1 VTNKLKSTLLGV
13 PANLIVALF
22 TVSAIFPIVW
32 MIYTS
37 LKTNPEF
44 SLSLFSLPQNPTFD
58 NYAKAFRVGDLG
70 NALFSSLF
78 NTLVAIPLIVLGSFV
93 LGYFFARYRFRF
105 KSVVAF
111 ALLVGML
118 IPIHSLLVPLFLQF
132 KWFGMLDNRF
142 TLILPYVAFN
152 LSLTTFLFQSFI
164 RDIPTEIEEAA
175 YIDGST
181 SDYALFRIILPICL
195 PMVSTAVILNVLHTW
210 NELPFAFI
218 LNRSSEL
225 FTLPIWLTYFS
236 GQYTTDYTGKIAG
249 LVITSLPIVI
259 LYLFFS
265 NKIMNGMTAGAVKG

>member
-1 VTNKLKSTLLGV
+1 MKIGLLAV
-13 PANLIVALF
+13 PANVLALLF
-22 TVSAIFPIVW
+22 TITAIFPIVW
-32 MIYTS
+32 MVYTS

-44 SLSLFSLPQNPTFD
+44 SLSLFALPSQPTLS
-58 NYAKAFRVGDLG
+58 NYENAFRVGNLSS
-70 NALFSSLF
+70 ALFSSVF
-78 NTLVAIPLIVLGSFV
+78 NTVLTIPLIVLGSFI
-93 LGYFFARYRFRF
+93 LGYFFARYNFRGKTTIRF
-105 KSVVAF
+105 V
-111 ALLVGML
+111 LLVGML

-132 KWFGMLDNRF
+132 KWFGMLDTRF
-142 TLILPYVAFN
+142 TLIIPYVAFN

-181 SDYALFRIILPICL
+181 TDYALFRIIFPICL

-218 LNRSSEL
+218 LNRSAEL

-265 NKIMNGMTAGAVKG
+265 NKIMNGMSAGAVKG